1 MEQFPRNYIVDE
13 SNRRVAVQ
21 IDIETFEKLE
31 EVVENYGLVQ
41 FMREVESETP
51 LSVNEAKK
59 YYDTLGKAK

>member
-1 MEQFPRNYIVDE
+1 MEQIPRNYIVDE
-13 SNRRVAVQ
+13 NNRRVAVQ

-59 YYDTLGKAK
+59 YYDTLRKAE